1 MSTFSQNLKAL
12 RNRIGLKQ
20 AEIAEK
26 VGITSSTWSNYE
38 VGKSE
43 PNTDVIVKIASALEV
58 SVDELLTSESRHA
71 HLINEPSERYKR
83 TPKRTPNAHL
93 KPQKTGFGEG
103 VFRAPSVITV
113 DSQEKEN
120 VLFVPV
126 KAHAGYLVG
135 YGDQEYIGSLPAY
148 SLPGLAHGTYR
159 MFEVLGHSMVP
170 TFHESDVIVARW
182 VENLLE
188 IRDNRIYVVLTQAQG
203 VVVKRVINR
212 VPTEGKLILNSDNQR
227 HAGDYP
233 PIIIEPE
240 QVLEIC
246 YAVAY
251 MSRQMREPG
260 ELYNRLIDVETRLTL
275 LEGRSAKIN
284 P

>member
-1 MSTFSQNLKAL
+1 
-12 RNRIGLKQ
+12 
-20 AEIAEK
+20 

-58 SVDELLTSESRHA
+58 SVDELLTSKSRDA
-71 HLINEPSERYKR
+71 PLISEAKETYKR
-83 TPKRTPNAHL
+83 TPKRTPFSTPNSKNPAPL
-93 KPQKTGFGEG
+93 EG

-135 YGDQEYIGSLPAY
+135 YADQEYIGSLPAY

-170 TFHESDVIVARW
+170 TIHESDVIVARW

-188 IRDNRIYVVLTQAQG
+188 IRDNRVYVVLTQAQG

-212 VPTEGKLILNSDNQR
+212 VQTEGKLILNSDNQR

-240 QVLEIC
+240 QVLEIW

>member
-1 MSTFSQNLKAL
+1 MSTFSRNLKAI

-58 SVDELLTSESRHA
+58 SVDELLTSKSRDA
-71 HLINEPSERYKR
+71 PLISEAKETYKR
-83 TPKRTPNAHL
+83 TPKRTPFSTPNSKNPAPL
-93 KPQKTGFGEG
+93 EG

-135 YGDQEYIGSLPAY
+135 YADQEYIGSLPAY

-170 TFHESDVIVARW
+170 TIHESDVIVARW

-188 IRDNRIYVVLTQAQG
+188 IRDNRVYVVLTQAQG

-212 VPTEGKLILNSDNQR
+212 VQTEGKLILNSDNQR

-240 QVLEIC
+240 QILEIW